1 MDLDDVIDGSVAA
14 VCDDDLPEL
23 ASTLGR
29 FLGAERS
36 LVFHYPQEGFPSF
49 LPSDLAS
56 EMRGGYG
63 PGHLETDPIHPW
75 MHGLSP
81 RLVVTT
87 ESLDR
92 RAFVR
97 SFAYRDFYRRVG
109 AERLLGVWLTDGRY
123 GHAGMLGI
131 LLTKR
136 GEPFDRAR
144 AAKLELAR
152 SNLRGVARRLEK
164 TRALREEADVG
175 RALLASGQHEHAVL
189 LDAAGRVRF
198 CGAGAEG
205 HLSRWS
211 ARALSAAAREVC
223 AGALSTDARWVKLG
237 PTATASLV
245 TLPGL
250 AGGPWVLATVHPVTP
265 EQPAL
270 TPAELRVLRCL
281 DETGGTNAELARHL
295 GVATETV
302 RTHLKRLFA
311 KLDARNRTQALARA
325 RERGLLAPL

>member
-1 MDLDDVIDGSVAA
+1 MDLDAVIDGSVAA

-23 ASTLGR
+23 ASALGR
-29 FLGAERS
+29 FLDAERS

-63 PGHLETDPIHPW
+63 PRHLETDPIHPW

-92 RAFVR
+92 REFVR
-97 SFAYRDFYRRVG
+97 SFAYRDFYSRVG

-152 SNLRGVARRLEK
+152 TNLRGVARRLEK
-164 TRALREEADVG
+164 TRAQRDEADVA
-175 RALLASGQHEHAVL
+175 RALVAHDRHQHDVL
-189 LDAAGRVRF
+189 LDAAGRVHF
-198 CGAGAEG
+198 CGASAEG
-205 HLSRWS
+205 ALSCYS
-211 ARALSAAAREVC
+211 LRALSAAAR
-223 AGALSTDARWVKLG
+223 DACVGDLPAEPRWVRLG
-237 PTATASLV
+237 SRARASLV
-245 TLPGL
+245 TLLGL
-250 AGGPWVLATVHPVTP
+250 TGGPWVCATVHPITP
-265 EQPAL
+265 EAPAL
-270 TPAELRVLRCL
+270 TPAELRVLQHL
-281 DETGGTNAELARHL
+281 DDTGGTNAELARDL